1 MLKHKLV
8 DFIIQFME
16 EVDKEISEMKLF
28 VCHALSAP
36 IVQDQADIWA
46 TVKRAGAL
54 CGRIILDTGRT
65 QSQIHNPLPL
75 PSDPLLVRLRGEP
88 LRESSKRCM
97 HSASWK
103 VCSTTPR
110 CLSEL
115 QSIATGVLVKASERI

>member
-36 IVQDQADIWA
+36 LCRAKLTIWV

-75 PSDPLLVRLRGEP
+75 PSNPVV
-88 LRESSKRCM
+88 SSI
-97 HSASWK
+97 
-103 VCSTTPR
+103 
-110 CLSEL
+110 E
-115 QSIATGVLVKASERI
+115 G